1 FGYAGSGVLGRRRYK
16 RVEQNLAVVFDDL
29 GDVFIVFEQK
39 LAVALHCDQDAPASA
54 ADSGEQAGDAGN
66 CWEVAELVQ
75 KIVEGTGTM
84 PALSLGQGN
93 QIVGQ
98 EADEQ

>member
-1 FGYAGSGVLGRRRYK
+1 MTSSHWTAKETRYDTLPYRRVGKSGL
-16 RVEQNLAVVFDDL
+16 
-29 GDVFIVFEQK
+29 K
-39 LAVALHCDQDAPASA
+39 L
-54 ADSGEQAGDAGN
+54 
-66 CWEVAELVQ
+66 
-75 KIVEGTGTM
+75 